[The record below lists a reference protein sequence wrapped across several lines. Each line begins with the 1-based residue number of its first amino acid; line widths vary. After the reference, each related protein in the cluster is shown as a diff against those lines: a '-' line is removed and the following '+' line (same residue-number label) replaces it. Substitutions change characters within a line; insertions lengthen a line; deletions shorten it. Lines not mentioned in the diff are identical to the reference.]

1 MKTVIVWHDIDMLY
15 PKAILYYFDKGDMID
30 STFNASMHI
39 NALTTLII
47 GPEFL
52 LDDSQK
58 IYKNWTNLV
67 LKTEK
72 YVILRVD
79 GPRG

>member
-1 MKTVIVWHDIDMLY
+1 MKTVIVLHDIDMLY

-52 LDDSQK
+52 LNDSQ
-58 IYKNWTNLV
+58 TNFGDQSL
-67 LKTEK
+67 L
-72 YVILRVD
+72 L
-79 GPRG
+79 

>member
-1 MKTVIVWHDIDMLY
+1 MKTVLVWHDIDMLY

-52 LDDSQK
+52 QNDSQK

-67 LKTEK
+67 FQTEK
-72 YVILRVD
+72 YVILSQV
-79 GPRG
+79 